1 MRHDPFPCA
10 DRVGRLRS
18 GFPETDAL
26 LILGEKNIRYLTG
39 FTGGD
44 GALMAGP
51 DWLTLLVDG
60 RYVTQ
65 ARAEARGAEI
75 FEFRKRADGIVAVAR
90 RHGVGSIGFESSVLL
105 GGGVPEAEGV
115 ASGGVVSAPF
125 RGISNSSGPS
135 RMRRRSTGSGRRRG
149 SPGRPWQR
157 SGR

>member
-10 DRVGRLRS
+10 DRVDRLRS
-18 GFPETDAL
+18 GFPESDVL

-65 ARAEARGAEI
+65 ARAEVPGMEI
-75 FEFRKRADGIVAVAR
+75 FEFRKRADGIMAVAR
-90 RHGVGSIGFESSVLL
+90 RHGVGSIGFESSVLSVQEYL
-105 GGGVPEAEGV
+105 RLKGSLPEATFLPLPGDFELLRSVKDEAEIDLIREAARIAGEAF
-115 ASGGVVSAPF
+115 ASVS
-125 RGISNSSGPS
+125 
-135 RMRRRSTGSGRRRG
+135 
-149 SPGRPWQR
+149 
-157 SGR
+157 